1 MTTITYT
8 VPRIHCGHC
17 VHTIQTEL
25 GEIAGVR
32 RVMAEQD
39 SRKVV
44 VEFEAPAT
52 QPAIEAKLVEI
63 EYPPEKLLSL

>member
-1 MTTITYT
+1 MTSITYT

-25 GEIAGVR
+25 AEIPGVR
-32 RVMAEQD
+32 RVTAEQD

-52 QPAIEAKLVEI
+52 QPDIEAKLVEI
-63 EYPPEKLLSL
+63 EYPPEKLLTL

>member
-25 GEIAGVR
+25 AEIPGVR
-32 RVMAEQD
+32 RVTAEQD

-44 VEFEAPAT
+44 VEFEAPAGP
-52 QPAIEAKLVEI
+52 PAIEAKLVEI

>member
-25 GEIAGVR
+25 AEIPGVR
-32 RVMAEQD
+32 RVTAEQD

-44 VEFEAPAT
+44 VEFEAPAAP
-52 QPAIEAKLVEI
+52 PAIEAKLAEI

>member
-25 GEIAGVR
+25 AEIPGVR
-32 RVMAEQD
+32 RVTAEQD

-44 VEFEAPAT
+44 VEFEAPAAP
-52 QPAIEAKLVEI
+52 PAIEAKLVEI